1 MSFSVDLW
9 NGFDIIKTQIF
20 SVQKK
25 IKTISKVLQTYL
37 TIESTYNKNLEN
49 LYKEFKEAN
58 NSEYLLDE
66 SYIKILDIFEYENQ
80 NRKIFCSFVTQL
92 IMEPLNEY
100 LRQPNIP
107 LNKYFS
113 DNIFNEESFK
123 RSLNLLKDKQANYWN
138 NCKELSVLLAQNEL
152 EDVINDKKSRRA
164 ILLKINERFNKV
176 NMSKQEYVDYINEAN
191 TEREKYNRKTED
203 ILNNLEQI
211 YVTMV
216 ETLKNVLTN
225 FASQRNEFLKKMYSK
240 EKNEYESI
248 HAKVNPKEELFNFI
262 TNNATKEFPK
272 IKFEFCPMKY
282 SVLNQNIKSK
292 CNKIPESAFPKVYKA
307 VKEFFEDNKIFKEE
321 NPFRITRKNTDVFGL
336 FTKKLSRNPI
346 QANKNEQEQNKEFIE
361 KYITDLFVNKPSNNK
376 PKTENNIQ
384 NPNINMD
391 KQEDLEKTKN
401 NNEIKQNDN
410 NEQNQKENINQN
422 DNNNQKENT
431 NNLKSQETEQK
442 NELKEV
448 DNNKNEKINDEQAK
462 EETKKE
468 TENNKDNNEI
478 KTNTENIDKKET
490 NNNNEEKL
498 QLSKSLRKESEEKL
512 QLSKSLRKESEEK
525 LKLSKSLRKES
536 EEKTTPNNETS
547 QSIEEKD
554 KIQTLFYS
562 ENPNY
567 FQNAE
572 ILIKKLSYLRSKGHF
587 QINDNTYYQI
597 LSLFFIILNQESKDY
612 YILKNILILSQ
623 TFYKIK
629 NNKKIYLQEGLR
641 GIKVFSNPEAWHRV
655 INYSMNL
662 SCSSMDLTQ
671 TKEDMIEKIN
681 KEAQIIVVAYLCD
694 IKQYTVND
702 DVFNEVKNYYIK
714 VYNMDEDMVNK
725 EVEKYVNS
733 LKKNES
739 SEQEKH
745 MKIEEKNKNDDDIDN
760 DNDKNLN
767 NMNEL
772 EDNNFIKQRSYS
784 TPINIIQNNITSNN
798 IENEILKT
806 KTDKQMN
813 NPKEKEISDNTNS
826 QKDKKIEVI
835 NTTNNNNANP
845 ESKNQIINN
854 NINIIKIEAKE
865 VIIVDNSKNNINIEQ
880 IKEIKKDAKDILKE
894 NNIKIDN
901 KKEKTKDEK
910 INDLKK
916 DMKEKGKK

>member
-20 SVQKK
+20 SVQKN
-25 IKTISKVLQTYL
+25 IKTISKVLSTYL
-37 TIESTYNKNLEN
+37 TIESTYNKSLEN

-92 IMEPLNEY
+92 IIEPLNEY

-123 RSLNLLKDKQANYWN
+123 RSLNLLKDKQANYWT

-152 EDVINDKKSRRA
+152 EDGMNDKKASRAR
-164 ILLKINERFNKV
+164 LLKINDKFNKV
-176 NMSKQEYVDYINEAN
+176 NIAKQEYVDYINEAN
-191 TEREKYNRKTED
+191 KEREKYNRKTED
-203 ILNNLEQI
+203 ILSNLEQI

-225 FASQRNEFLKKMYSK
+225 FALQRNEFLKKMYTK
-240 EKNEYESI
+240 EKNEYETI
-248 HAKVNPKEELFNFI
+248 HVKVDPKEELFNFI

-292 CNKIPESAFPKVYKA
+292 CNKIPESSLPKVYKV
-307 VKEFFEDNKIFKEE
+307 VKEFFEENKIFKEE
-321 NPFRITRKNTDVFGL
+321 NPFRITRRNTDVFGL

-361 KYITDLFVNKPSNNK
+361 KYITDLFIKKPSNNK
-376 PKTENNIQ
+376 PKAENSNQ
-384 NPNINMD
+384 NQNINID
-391 KQEDLEKTKN
+391 KQEDSEKTKN
-401 NNEIKQNDN
+401 NNEIKQTDN
-410 NEQNQKENINQN
+410 SEQNQKENINQN
-422 DNNNQKENT
+422 NNNNQKENT
-431 NNLKSQETEQK
+431 NNLKNQETEQK
-442 NELKEV
+442 NELKT
-448 DNNKNEKINDEQAK
+448 DNNKNEKSNDEQAK

-468 TENNKDNNEI
+468 TKTNKDNNEI
-478 KTNTENIDKKET
+478 KTNTENIDKKENT
-490 NNNNEEKL
+490 NEEK
-498 QLSKSLRKESEEKL
+498 QKLSKSLT
-512 QLSKSLRKESEEK
+512 KESEEK
-525 LKLSKSLRKES
+525 LKLNTSLKKESDEKLKLSKSLKNES
-536 EEKTTPNNETS
+536 EEKITPNKETS
-547 QSIEEKD
+547 QPNENT
-554 KIQTLFYS
+554 IQAFFYS

-572 ILIKKLSYLRSKGHF
+572 VLIKKLSYLRSKGHF
-587 QINDNTYYQI
+587 QISDNTYYQI

-629 NNKKIYLQEGLR
+629 DNKKIYLQEGLR

-681 KEAQIIVVAYLCD
+681 KEAQVMVVAYLCD

-714 VYNMDEDMVNK
+714 VYDMDEDLVNK
-725 EVEKYVNS
+725 EVEKYVDS

-739 SEQEKH
+739 IEQEKH
-745 MKIEEKNKNDDDIDN
+745 IKIEEKNKNDDDVDN

-767 NMNEL
+767 NIKEL
-772 EDNNFIKQRSYS
+772 EDDNFIKSRSYS
-784 TPINIIQNNITSNN
+784 TPINIIQNNITSN
-798 IENEILKT
+798 IENEIPKI
-806 KTDKQMN
+806 KPDKQIN
-813 NPKEKEISDNTNS
+813 VQKEKDINSNNNS
-826 QKDKKIEVI
+826 QKTQEKTEVT
-835 NTTNNNNANP
+835 NSTNNNNNGNT
-845 ESKNQIINN
+845 ENKNQIINN

-880 IKEIKKDAKDILKE
+880 IKDIKKDTKVILKD
-894 NNIKIDN
+894 NNIKIDD
-901 KKEKTKDEK
+901 KKEKTKEEK
-910 INDLKK
+910 KDDLKK
-916 DMKEKGKK
+916 DVKEKGKK

>member
-25 IKTISKVLQTYL
+25 IKTISKVLSTYL

-100 LRQPNIP
+100 LRQPNIS

-113 DNIFNEESFK
+113 DNIFNEDSFK
-123 RSLNLLKDKQANYWN
+123 RTLNLLKDKQTNYWS
-138 NCKELSVLLAQNEL
+138 NCKELSVLYAQNEL
-152 EDVINDKKSRRA
+152 EDDISDKKASRAR
-164 ILLKINERFNKV
+164 LLKINDKFNKV
-176 NMSKQEYVDYINEAN
+176 NIAKQEYIDYINEAN
-191 TEREKYNRKTED
+191 KEREKYNRKTED
-203 ILNNLEQI
+203 ILSNLEQI

-225 FASQRNEFLKKMYSK
+225 FASQRNEFLKKMYNK
-240 EKNEYESI
+240 EKNEYETI
-248 HAKVNPKEELFNFI
+248 HVKVDPKEELFNFI
-262 TNNATKEFPK
+262 TNNATKEFPQ

-292 CNKIPESAFPKVYKA
+292 CNKIPESSLPKVYKK
-307 VKEFFEDNKIFKEE
+307 VKEFFEENKIFKEE
-321 NPFRITRKNTDVFGL
+321 NPFRITRRNTDVFGL

-346 QANKNEQEQNKEFIE
+346 QANKNEQEHNKEFIE
-361 KYITDLFVNKPSNNK
+361 KYITDLFIKKPSNNK
-376 PKTENNIQ
+376 PKAEISNQ
-384 NPNINMD
+384 NQNINID
-391 KQEDLEKTKN
+391 KQEDSEKTKN
-401 NNEIKQNDN
+401 NNEIKQTDN
-410 NEQNQKENINQN
+410 SEQNQKENINQN
-422 DNNNQKENT
+422 NNNNQKENT
-431 NNLKSQETEQK
+431 NNLKNQETEQK
-442 NELKEV
+442 NELKT
-448 DNNKNEKINDEQAK
+448 DNNKNEKSNDEQAK

-478 KTNTENIDKKET
+478 KTNTENIDKKE
-490 NNNNEEKL
+490 NINEEK
-498 QLSKSLRKESEEKL
+498 QKLSKSLT
-512 QLSKSLRKESEEK
+512 KESEEK
-525 LKLSKSLRKES
+525 LKLNTSLKKESDEKLKLSKSLKNES
-536 EEKTTPNNETS
+536 EEQITANKETS
-547 QSIEEKD
+547 QPNENT
-554 KIQTLFYS
+554 IQAFFYS

-572 ILIKKLSYLRSKGHF
+572 VLIKKLSYLRSKGHF
-587 QINDNTYYQI
+587 QISDNTYYQI

-629 NNKKIYLQEGLR
+629 DNKKIYLQEGLR

-681 KEAQIIVVAYLCD
+681 KEAQVMVVAYLCD

-714 VYNMDEDMVNK
+714 VYDMDEDLVNK
-725 EVEKYVNS
+725 EVEKYVDS

-739 SEQEKH
+739 IEQEKH
-745 MKIEEKNKNDDDIDN
+745 IKIEEKNKNDDDVDN

-767 NMNEL
+767 NIKEL
-772 EDNNFIKQRSYS
+772 EDDNFIKSRSYS
-784 TPINIIQNNITSNN
+784 TPINIIQNNITSN
-798 IENEILKT
+798 IENEIPKI
-806 KTDKQMN
+806 KPDKQMN
-813 NPKEKEISDNTNS
+813 VQKEKDINSNNNS
-826 QKDKKIEVI
+826 QKTQEKTEVT
-835 NTTNNNNANP
+835 NSTNNNNNGNT
-845 ESKNQIINN
+845 ENKNQIINN

-880 IKEIKKDAKDILKE
+880 IKDIKKDTKVILKE
-894 NNIKIDN
+894 NNIKIDD
-901 KKEKTKDEK
+901 KKEKTKEEK
-910 INDLKK
+910 NDNPKK
-916 DMKEKGKK
+916 DVKEKGKK

>member
-1 MSFSVDLW
+1 M
-9 NGFDIIKTQIF
+9 
-20 SVQKK
+20 
-25 IKTISKVLQTYL
+25 
-37 TIESTYNKNLEN
+37 EN

-92 IMEPLNEY
+92 IIEPLNEY

-123 RSLNLLKDKQANYWN
+123 RSLNLLKDKQANYWT

-152 EDVINDKKSRRA
+152 EDGMNDKKASRAR
-164 ILLKINERFNKV
+164 LLKINDKFNKV
-176 NMSKQEYVDYINEAN
+176 NIAKQEYVDYINEAN
-191 TEREKYNRKTED
+191 KEREKYNRKTED
-203 ILNNLEQI
+203 ILSNLEQI

-225 FASQRNEFLKKMYSK
+225 FALQRNEFLKKMYTK
-240 EKNEYESI
+240 EKNEYETI
-248 HAKVNPKEELFNFI
+248 HVKVDPKEELFNFI

-292 CNKIPESAFPKVYKA
+292 CNKIPESSLPKVYKA
-307 VKEFFEDNKIFKEE
+307 VKEFFEENKIFKEE
-321 NPFRITRKNTDVFGL
+321 NPFRITRRNTDVFGL

-361 KYITDLFVNKPSNNK
+361 KYITDLFIKKPSNNK
-376 PKTENNIQ
+376 PKAENSNQ
-384 NPNINMD
+384 NQNINID
-391 KQEDLEKTKN
+391 KQEDSEKTKN
-401 NNEIKQNDN
+401 NNEIKQTDN
-410 NEQNQKENINQN
+410 SEQNQKENINQN
-422 DNNNQKENT
+422 NNNNQKENT
-431 NNLKSQETEQK
+431 NNLKNQETEQK
-442 NELKEV
+442 NELKET
-448 DNNKNEKINDEQAK
+448 DNNKNEKSNDEQAK

-468 TENNKDNNEI
+468 TKTNKDNNEI
-478 KTNTENIDKKET
+478 KTNTENIDKKE
-490 NNNNEEKL
+490 NINEEK
-498 QLSKSLRKESEEKL
+498 QKLSKSLT
-512 QLSKSLRKESEEK
+512 KESEEK
-525 LKLSKSLRKES
+525 LKLNTSLKKESDEKLKLSKSLKNES
-536 EEKTTPNNETS
+536 EEKITPNNETS
-547 QSIEEKD
+547 QPNENT
-554 KIQTLFYS
+554 IQAFFYS

-572 ILIKKLSYLRSKGHF
+572 VLIKKLSYLRSKGHF
-587 QINDNTYYQI
+587 QISDNTYYQI

-629 NNKKIYLQEGLR
+629 DNKKIYLQEGLR
-641 GIKVFSNPEAWHRV
+641 GIKVFSNQEAWHRV

-681 KEAQIIVVAYLCD
+681 KEAQIMVVAYLCD

-714 VYNMDEDMVNK
+714 VYDMDEDLVNK
-725 EVEKYVNS
+725 EVEKYIES

-739 SEQEKH
+739 IEQEKH
-745 MKIEEKNKNDDDIDN
+745 IKIEEKNKNDDDVDN

-767 NMNEL
+767 NIKEL
-772 EDNNFIKQRSYS
+772 EDDNFIKSRSYS
-784 TPINIIQNNITSNN
+784 TPINIIQNNITSN
-798 IENEILKT
+798 IENEISKI
-806 KTDKQMN
+806 KPDKQMN
-813 NPKEKEISDNTNS
+813 VQKEKDINSNNNS
-826 QKDKKIEVI
+826 QKTQEKTEVT
-835 NTTNNNNANP
+835 NSTNNNNNGNT
-845 ESKNQIINN
+845 ENKNQIINN

-880 IKEIKKDAKDILKE
+880 IKDIKKDTKVILKD
-894 NNIKIDN
+894 NNIKIDD
-901 KKEKTKDEK
+901 KKEKTKEEK
-910 INDLKK
+910 KDDLKK
-916 DMKEKGKK
+916 DVKEKGKK

>member
-25 IKTISKVLQTYL
+25 IKTISKVLSTYL

-92 IMEPLNEY
+92 IIEPLNEY

-123 RSLNLLKDKQANYWN
+123 RSLNLLKDKQANYWT

-152 EDVINDKKSRRA
+152 EDGMNDKKASRAR
-164 ILLKINERFNKV
+164 LLKINDKFNKV
-176 NMSKQEYVDYINEAN
+176 NIAKQEYIDYINEAN
-191 TEREKYNRKTED
+191 KEREKYNRKTED
-203 ILNNLEQI
+203 ILSNLEQI

-225 FASQRNEFLKKMYSK
+225 FASQRNEFLKKMYNK
-240 EKNEYESI
+240 EKNEYETI
-248 HAKVNPKEELFNFI
+248 HVKVDPKEELFNFI

-292 CNKIPESAFPKVYKA
+292 CNKIPESSLPKVYKT
-307 VKEFFEDNKIFKEE
+307 VKEFFEENKIFKEE
-321 NPFRITRKNTDVFGL
+321 NPFRITRRNTDVFGL

-346 QANKNEQEQNKEFIE
+346 QANKNEQEHNKEFIE
-361 KYITDLFVNKPSNNK
+361 KYITDLFIKKPSNNK
-376 PKTENNIQ
+376 PKAEISNQ
-384 NPNINMD
+384 NQNINID
-391 KQEDLEKTKN
+391 KQEDSEKTKN
-401 NNEIKQNDN
+401 NNEIKQTDN
-410 NEQNQKENINQN
+410 SEQNQKENINQN
-422 DNNNQKENT
+422 NNNNQKENT
-431 NNLKSQETEQK
+431 NNLKNQETEQK
-442 NELKEV
+442 NELKP
-448 DNNKNEKINDEQAK
+448 DNNKNEKSNDEQAK

-468 TENNKDNNEI
+468 TKTNKDNNEI
-478 KTNTENIDKKET
+478 KTNTENIDKKE
-490 NNNNEEKL
+490 NINEEK
-498 QLSKSLRKESEEKL
+498 QKLSKSLT
-512 QLSKSLRKESEEK
+512 KESEEK
-525 LKLSKSLRKES
+525 LKLNTSLKKESDEKLKLSKSLKNES
-536 EEKTTPNNETS
+536 EEQITANKETS
-547 QSIEEKD
+547 QPNENT
-554 KIQTLFYS
+554 IQAFFYS

-572 ILIKKLSYLRSKGHF
+572 VLIKKLSYLRSKGHF
-587 QINDNTYYQI
+587 QISDNTYYQI

-629 NNKKIYLQEGLR
+629 ENKKIYLQEGLR

-681 KEAQIIVVAYLCD
+681 KEAQVMVVAYLCD

-714 VYNMDEDMVNK
+714 VYDMDEDLVNK
-725 EVEKYVNS
+725 EVEKYVDS

-739 SEQEKH
+739 IEQEKH
-745 MKIEEKNKNDDDIDN
+745 IKIEEKNKNDDDVDN

-767 NMNEL
+767 NIKEL
-772 EDNNFIKQRSYS
+772 EDDNFIKSRSYS
-784 TPINIIQNNITSNN
+784 TPINIIQNNITSN
-798 IENEILKT
+798 IENEIPKI
-806 KTDKQMN
+806 KPDKQMN
-813 NPKEKEISDNTNS
+813 VQKKKDINSNNNS
-826 QKDKKIEVI
+826 QKNQEKTEVT
-835 NTTNNNNANP
+835 NSTNNNNNGNT
-845 ESKNQIINN
+845 ENKNQIINN

-880 IKEIKKDAKDILKE
+880 IKDIKKDTKVILKE
-894 NNIKIDN
+894 NTIKIDD
-901 KKEKTKDEK
+901 KKEKTKEEK
-910 INDLKK
+910 NDNLKK
-916 DMKEKGKK
+916 DVKEKGKK

>member
-25 IKTISKVLQTYL
+25 IKTISKVLSTYL
-37 TIESTYNKNLEN
+37 TIESTYNKSLEN

-92 IMEPLNEY
+92 IIEPLNEY

-123 RSLNLLKDKQANYWN
+123 RSLNLLKDKQANYWT

-152 EDVINDKKSRRA
+152 EDGMNDKKASRAR
-164 ILLKINERFNKV
+164 LLKINDKFNKV
-176 NMSKQEYVDYINEAN
+176 NIAKQEYVDYINEAN
-191 TEREKYNRKTED
+191 KEREKYNRKTED
-203 ILNNLEQI
+203 ILSNLEQI

-225 FASQRNEFLKKMYSK
+225 FALQRNEFLKKMYTK
-240 EKNEYESI
+240 EKNEYETI
-248 HAKVNPKEELFNFI
+248 HVKVDPKEELFNFI

-292 CNKIPESAFPKVYKA
+292 CNKIPESSLPKVYKA
-307 VKEFFEDNKIFKEE
+307 VKEFFEENKIFKEE
-321 NPFRITRKNTDVFGL
+321 NPFRITRRNTDVFGL

-361 KYITDLFVNKPSNNK
+361 KYITDLFIKKPSNNK
-376 PKTENNIQ
+376 PKAENSNQ
-384 NPNINMD
+384 NQNINID
-391 KQEDLEKTKN
+391 KQEDSEKTKN
-401 NNEIKQNDN
+401 NNEIKQTDN
-410 NEQNQKENINQN
+410 SEQNQKENINQN
-422 DNNNQKENT
+422 NNNNQKENT
-431 NNLKSQETEQK
+431 NNLKNQETEQK
-442 NELKEV
+442 NELKET
-448 DNNKNEKINDEQAK
+448 DNNKNEKSNDEQAK

-468 TENNKDNNEI
+468 TKTNKDNNEI
-478 KTNTENIDKKET
+478 KTNTENIDKKE
-490 NNNNEEKL
+490 NINEEK
-498 QLSKSLRKESEEKL
+498 QKLSKSLT
-512 QLSKSLRKESEEK
+512 KESEEK
-525 LKLSKSLRKES
+525 LKLNTSLKKESDEKLKLSKSLKNES
-536 EEKTTPNNETS
+536 EEKITPNNETS
-547 QSIEEKD
+547 QPNENT
-554 KIQTLFYS
+554 IQAFFYS

-572 ILIKKLSYLRSKGHF
+572 VLIKKLSYLRSKGHF
-587 QINDNTYYQI
+587 QISDNTYYQI

-629 NNKKIYLQEGLR
+629 DNKKIYLQEGLR
-641 GIKVFSNPEAWHRV
+641 GIKVFSNQEAWHRV

-681 KEAQIIVVAYLCD
+681 KEAQIMVVAYLCD

-714 VYNMDEDMVNK
+714 VYDMDEDLVNK
-725 EVEKYVNS
+725 EVEKYIES

-739 SEQEKH
+739 IEQEKH
-745 MKIEEKNKNDDDIDN
+745 IKIEEKNKNDDDVDN

-767 NMNEL
+767 NIKEL
-772 EDNNFIKQRSYS
+772 EDDNFIKSRSYS
-784 TPINIIQNNITSNN
+784 TPINIIQNNITSN
-798 IENEILKT
+798 IENEISKI
-806 KTDKQMN
+806 KPDKQMN
-813 NPKEKEISDNTNS
+813 VQKEKDINSNNNS
-826 QKDKKIEVI
+826 QKTQEKTEVT
-835 NTTNNNNANP
+835 NSTNNNNNGNT
-845 ESKNQIINN
+845 ENKNQIINN

-880 IKEIKKDAKDILKE
+880 IKDIKKDTKVILKD
-894 NNIKIDN
+894 NNIKIDD
-901 KKEKTKDEK
+901 KKEKTKEEK
-910 INDLKK
+910 KDDLKK
-916 DMKEKGKK
+916 DVKEKGKK